1 MVLLLR
7 LVLVVAVVVVVMV
20 AVVVVVAAA
29 AAVVVV
35 VVAMMML
42 MAIPMLSQGAIVN
55 AWSTR
60 WNMGWYFKSISTFSH
75 PKNATIT
82 TL

>member
-1 MVLLLR
+1 LCTEDRRCDGVAAVLLLR
-7 LVLVVAVVVVVMV
+7 L
-20 AVVVVVAAA
+20 
-29 AAVVVV
+29 VVV

-42 MAIPMLSQGAIVN
+42 MAIIMLSQGAIVN